1 MDRLCFSLCLFFSHT
16 FASVH
21 RCLVVIC
28 WERAEL
34 LALSGDV
41 YCIFV
46 TLPCGIL
53 G

>member
-1 MDRLCFSLCLFFSHT
+1 MFFVVSCFFSHA

-28 WERAEL
+28 WESA
-34 LALSGDV
+34 ALVALFGDV

-46 TLPCGIL
+46 TLTCGIL